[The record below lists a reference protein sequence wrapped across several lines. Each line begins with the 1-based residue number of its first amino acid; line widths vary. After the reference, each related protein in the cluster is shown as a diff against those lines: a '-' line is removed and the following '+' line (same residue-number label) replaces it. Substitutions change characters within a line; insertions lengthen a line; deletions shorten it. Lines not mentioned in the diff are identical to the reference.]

1 MRRSWIIMSAIAII
15 LLFALGVMIGIYFY
29 QKEKTQDSNMVTT
42 KLAEKEQDDIENK
55 VVYTST
61 SEEKISPN
69 CTIVEK
75 QYFKGCDHLIKNIKE
90 IPEEWI
96 NMTEEQIIKQYP
108 DWTLESFS
116 KNQIVVSQEKEGY
129 CGEHYVI
136 REHNGV
142 LGIYTLDENGNETL
156 KEDTEISTMYLTEED
171 LEILNKGIKAIGE
184 NQLHQ
189 VLEDYE

>member
-1 MRRSWIIMSAIAII
+1 MRKSWIIMSAIAII
-15 LLFALGVMIGIYFY
+15 LLFALGAMIGMYFY
-29 QKEKTQDSNMVTT
+29 QKEKTQDSNMITT

-75 QYFKGCDHLIKNIKE
+75 KYFKGCDHLIKSIKE

-171 LEILNKGIKAIGE
+171 LQILNKGIKAIGE

>member
-1 MRRSWIIMSAIAII
+1 MRKSWIIMSAIAII
-15 LLFALGVMIGIYFY
+15 LLFALGAMIGMYFY
-29 QKEKTQDSNMVTT
+29 QKEKTQDSNMITT

>member
-29 QKEKTQDSNMVTT
+29 QKEKTQDSNMITT